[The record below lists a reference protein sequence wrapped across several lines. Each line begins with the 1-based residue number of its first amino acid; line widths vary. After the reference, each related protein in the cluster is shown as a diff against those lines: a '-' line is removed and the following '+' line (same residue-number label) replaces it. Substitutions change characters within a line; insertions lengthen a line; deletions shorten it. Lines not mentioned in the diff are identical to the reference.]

1 MASVPKTYWTAEQYL
16 TRERRAEFKSEF
28 FRGETFAMA
37 GASARH
43 NLIVANCVTSLNNQL
58 KERPCVVYPSDLKLE
73 VRATGL
79 ITYPDLTVVCGK
91 PEFGYDRGDVLH
103 NPIVIVEVLS
113 ESTESYDRGKK
124 FEHYRLIPSLRHYIL
139 VSQDRVSV
147 EVFTRQPTPD
157 SREDAWLLNASTK
170 LEEAL
175 ALSAIGCQLPLS
187 EVFAKVDLTEE
198 TPAAN

>member
-37 GASARH
+37 GASAKH
-43 NLIVANCVTSLNNQL
+43 NLIVLNCGAVLREQL

-147 EVFTRQPTPD
+147 EVFTRQPTSD

>member
-1 MASVPKTYWTAEQYL
+1 MASVPKTSWTAEQYL
-16 TRERRAEFKSEF
+16 TRERREEFKSEY

-37 GASARH
+37 GASAKH

-58 KERPCVVYPSDLKLE
+58 KERSCVVYPNDLKLE

-79 ITYPDLTVVCGK
+79 ITYPDLTVACGK

-103 NPIVIVEVLS
+103 NPIVIVDVLS

-124 FEHYRLIPSLRHYIL
+124 FEHYRSLPSLRHYIL
-139 VSQDRVSV
+139 VSEDRVSV
-147 EVFTRQPTPD
+147 EVFMRQPTPD

-170 LEEAL
+170 LDEAL

-187 EVFAKVDLTEE
+187 EVYAKVDWTEE
-198 TPAAN
+198 TPAAS